1 MTFPEELKIEA
12 AEAYRQNIL
21 VPGIEHVNRNDWMDA
36 WCCGITYQIKKQQEE
51 GKEVFND
58 WWETYQSEHPGDFDV
73 DNGADTI
80 ALGAIAEVAF
90 EAGYKAKEAE
100 PLPPIVQ
107 GLIDGQKKINDQLRE
122 VVIWRVDEPPKNK
135 KIELL
140 CVLFDEDEYRTL
152 KKNEWSDGYNRFIV
166 TGTWNGS
173 YFRGKINH
181 ASDDPFPKVV
191 AWRPMEEPN
200 LGAPFYTKCL
210 GECRD

>member
-1 MTFPEELKIEA
+1 MIFPEELKIEA

-21 VPGIEHVNRNDWMDA
+21 VPGFEHVNRNDWIDA
-36 WCCGITYQIKKQQEE
+36 WCCGVTYQIKKQQE
-51 GKEVFND
+51 
-58 WWETYQSEHPGDFDV
+58 
-73 DNGADTI
+73 
-80 ALGAIAEVAF
+80 
-90 EAGYKAKEAE
+90 E

-122 VVIWRVDEPPKNK
+122 VAIWRVDEPPKNK

-166 TGTWNGS
+166 TGTWNGA
-173 YFRGKINH
+173 YFRGEIHH
-181 ASDDPFPKVV
+181 ASGDPFPKVV

>member
-1 MTFPEELKIEA
+1 MEALTEDKIKELADLNTFAKKNA
-12 AEAYRQNIL
+12 DQNI
-21 VPGIEHVNRNDWMDA
+21 RA
-36 WCCGITYQIKKQQEE
+36 Q
-51 GKEVFND
+51 
-58 WWETYQSEHPGDFDV
+58 
-73 DNGADTI
+73 
-80 ALGAIAEVAF
+80 EVAIF
-90 EAGYKAKEAE
+90 LEKEAGPDICKLQRACAAGYRLKEAE

-107 GLIDGQKKINDQLRE
+107 GLIDGQGKQIKQLRE
-122 VVIWRVDEPPKNK
+122 MAIWRVDEPPKNK

-166 TGTWNGS
+166 TGTWNGA
-173 YFRGKINH
+173 YFRGEIQH
-181 ASDDPFPKVV
+181 ASGDPFPKVV

>member
-1 MTFPEELKIEA
+1 MEALTEEEIIELTDTNTFA
-12 AEAYRQNIL
+12 
-21 VPGIEHVNRNDWMDA
+21 
-36 WCCGITYQIKKQQEE
+36 KKKSDQFIRAQ
-51 GKEVFND
+51 
-58 WWETYQSEHPGDFDV
+58 
-73 DNGADTI
+73 
-80 ALGAIAEVAF
+80 EVAIF
-90 EAGYKAKEAE
+90 LEQEAGPNLCRLQRAYAAGYRMKEAE

-107 GLIDGQKKINDQLRE
+107 GLIDGQGNQIKQLRE
-122 VVIWRVDEPPKNK
+122 MAIWRVDEPPKNK

-166 TGTWNGS
+166 TGTWNGA
-173 YFRGKINH
+173 YFRGEISH
-181 ASDDPFPKVV
+181 ASGDPFPKVV